1 MSHRK
6 RGRKSGVRFTLD
18 SSRNKPCSVRIALAF
33 PFAALWAVV
42 AALVSCDQKRTN
54 ENEMSYLA
62 ITDAK
67 FDRAVSLRDAYRLI
81 ERFVSDYLE
90 RGDTLVSD
98 FLHAYAGEWINGQ
111 TTDPA
116 ASYDLLAAAEKV
128 LVPDSSGTGDR

>member
-1 MSHRK
+1 
-6 RGRKSGVRFTLD
+6 
-18 SSRNKPCSVRIALAF
+18 VRIALAF